1 VKYELVDSLDA
12 GSNFTSDYQM
22 AAVDN
27 ETIRLIASDGIA
39 TTIKRA
45 ILETN
50 PDNIDFAEALNEL
63 NSDNMNS
70 LMDEADALTAE
81 LDALPMPMFSS
92 TGEQATEELVSTMQ
106 NNFLSMLEESYSG
119 CEKTLS
125 LLTTSQDL
133 MSSLSQPIVALQ
145 SIEESVSNLERTG
158 RRFTKFVKLVVPIIL
173 KMGSRCP
180 LWPIKAFCT
189 LVQNPCKAIIKLLDK
204 GMTAIRSAKSRV
216 ATVLNRR
223 RLNNMNN
230 KINDTVDKVDLP
242 SGAIGQFQ
250 ELISIL
256 IGLAKSGILPLDLVN
271 EFATSTRVKGF
282 FSTLSSNLEKMEGTM
297 QVLSN
302 EVNNVSPFISRMETM
317 VRSIDSKV
325 RFFTPVDKLF
335 RKLEPYANEAIRILS
350 QSLPWWLRYTI
361 AAAMFLVEKASN
373 FLMNPFKPT
382 IIGIFNRLNPMNAI
396 DFNRFD
402 VIAQK
407 IPGDSEINSSLQVV
421 VNYQSSAAFVNI
433 RESFI
438 DFVAMIQRGMYE
450 IVSSLLEQG
459 SNSIDL
465 FEELVGRTSPAWN
478 SMEELLRIMQVE
490 VPESTLGDVLSKI
503 KRESID
509 SSKAK
514 CDSYLKRSSA
524 TYEDSFTST
533 LNLKTNYELIHCDPS
548 QEQVSERF
556 CYGNDNGT
564 VKNAS
569 LMASIA
575 ILLHFDK
582 IKVQAENIG
591 LVLPY
596 EEGMQNV
603 VSVTFLPDQIENG
616 HYKVL
621 LYPRIGSN
629 SQAIDVD
636 SRFPVEKKNFSSSS
650 LEELPLNIIKY
661 ATEQIH
667 APVDTIFSDIIKFAM
682 VEKIANYH
690 LNLPAETSSVG
701 TTMHLLSGNHSG
713 ICYKKEDGKWRKF
726 VNSQSPYHH
735 SMYDEIGVQ
744 NTAETIEDN
753 TMFLKLKRKTLDSE
767 QIELLDSLHRLETV
781 NEYDKDNMEEALAGL
796 SMFVVSTG
804 TNVAYP
810 IIYTDLTPQKN
821 LVYAD
826 GASLKPLMK
835 TLESNIENSCVWED
849 VVTIWEYCVTKEPP
863 SIIDPEPEPPADP
876 DSPVDSEPPVII
888 ELEPQFSLQQGDQFE
903 TYYWNSRRVI
913 LVVCEATESSVVL
926 YGNEDNGNSYSV
938 QLTNGVNVLSRLLK
952 GELVSS
958 FKFSYS
964 YVMAKYPHPQY
975 PHSLRFQ
982 DTDTLLVDNGST
994 FKRLPKTQMQTLP
1007 DLHLSSFN
1015 PLDWLINLFYT
1026 SGDAEV
1032 NEIFR
1037 TVLKR
1042 KKSTITKMS
1051 SGRKLRLHDY
1061 VKYNRVVYRVVHV
1074 EERMQRVG
1082 KQLKKRLFRMDLINV
1097 RTNRR
1102 AGRMSKTE
1110 TSGDRVVIRLD
1121 SIKRTTPMSEKEI
1134 LNNLGI
1140 LRDQGVFFGKSLT
1153 ESKLREYDTKRRTLQ
1168 ENVNSSPY
1176 LSITL
1181 ANLKKYVN
1189 FCKDQFPQH
1198 WEICKKRGENKYV
1211 SLEDLN
1217 EVFIKEQTRELGSG
1231 IALNMIN
1238 PEEQKQAEIFVNVS
1252 WKEDIDEL
1260 INMLATVGETVP
1272 IWIAPFALYQTNLN
1286 QQLGMGVFHKVVQV
1300 VTKMYIIQSTN
1311 YDPFSRLWCLSEFSD
1326 VLDQFGEI
1334 TLVHSKTWKSK
1345 YTASRKTGVIY
1356 SWTDAGTLTKTYT
1369 YSSDKKDEL
1378 LTGND
1383 LKGGN
1388 YTLFDKYE
1396 FVKSS
1401 SGDVQPIL
1409 RYRAEQ
1415 VSLLTCNQ
1423 ISFSNLQYLTLLML

>member
-1 VKYELVDSLDA
+1 MLCFCYSFEFLL
-12 GSNFTSDYQM
+12 
-22 AAVDN
+22 
-27 ETIRLIASDGIA
+27 LI
-39 TTIKRA
+39 
-45 ILETN
+45 
-50 PDNIDFAEALNEL
+50 
-63 NSDNMNS
+63 
-70 LMDEADALTAE
+70 
-81 LDALPMPMFSS
+81 
-92 TGEQATEELVSTMQ
+92 
-106 NNFLSMLEESYSG
+106 
-119 CEKTLS
+119 
-125 LLTTSQDL
+125 LLYVLFICQ
-133 MSSLSQPIVALQ
+133 V
-145 SIEESVSNLERTG
+145 
-158 RRFTKFVKLVVPIIL
+158 
-173 KMGSRCP
+173 
-180 LWPIKAFCT
+180 WPIKAFCT

-250 ELISIL
+250 GALLRKLNCDFSILLLYLTIDLQFMTNTELISIL

-888 ELEPQFSLQQGDQFE
+888 ELEPAHTVQASLKDM
-903 TYYWNSRRVI
+903 Y
-913 LVVCEATESSVVL
+913 A
-926 YGNEDNGNSYSV
+926 
-938 QLTNGVNVLSRLLK
+938 GVRQCAIICR
-952 GELVSS
+952 
-958 FKFSYS
+958 
-964 YVMAKYPHPQY
+964 YV
-975 PHSLRFQ
+975 
-982 DTDTLLVDNGST
+982 
-994 FKRLPKTQMQTLP
+994 TQ
-1007 DLHLSSFN
+1007 
-1015 PLDWLINLFYT
+1015 
-1026 SGDAEV
+1026 
-1032 NEIFR
+1032 
-1037 TVLKR
+1037 
-1042 KKSTITKMS
+1042 
-1051 SGRKLRLHDY
+1051 
-1061 VKYNRVVYRVVHV
+1061 
-1074 EERMQRVG
+1074 
-1082 KQLKKRLFRMDLINV
+1082 
-1097 RTNRR
+1097 
-1102 AGRMSKTE
+1102 
-1110 TSGDRVVIRLD
+1110 
-1121 SIKRTTPMSEKEI
+1121 
-1134 LNNLGI
+1134 
-1140 LRDQGVFFGKSLT
+1140 
-1153 ESKLREYDTKRRTLQ
+1153 
-1168 ENVNSSPY
+1168 
-1176 LSITL
+1176 
-1181 ANLKKYVN
+1181 
-1189 FCKDQFPQH
+1189 
-1198 WEICKKRGENKYV
+1198 
-1211 SLEDLN
+1211 
-1217 EVFIKEQTRELGSG
+1217 
-1231 IALNMIN
+1231 
-1238 PEEQKQAEIFVNVS
+1238 
-1252 WKEDIDEL
+1252 
-1260 INMLATVGETVP
+1260 
-1272 IWIAPFALYQTNLN
+1272 
-1286 QQLGMGVFHKVVQV
+1286 
-1300 VTKMYIIQSTN
+1300 
-1311 YDPFSRLWCLSEFSD
+1311 
-1326 VLDQFGEI
+1326 
-1334 TLVHSKTWKSK
+1334 
-1345 YTASRKTGVIY
+1345 
-1356 SWTDAGTLTKTYT
+1356 
-1369 YSSDKKDEL
+1369 YSS
-1378 LTGND
+1378 
-1383 LKGGN
+1383 
-1388 YTLFDKYE
+1388 YE
-1396 FVKSS
+1396 NFFFSWS
-1401 SGDVQPIL
+1401 ILIFPICDCS
-1409 RYRAEQ
+1409 Q
-1415 VSLLTCNQ
+1415 S
-1423 ISFSNLQYLTLLML
+1423 